1 MRKGQVIK
9 VMRYHLINSQVIK
22 VVLLLIV
29 CSNALYANQNDIPW
43 YCWMPCIL
51 TDKVRVINVIEE
63 QNTLLMALYSVG
75 YKNDV
80 AYTMLM
86 NKDTFVVSQEYLN
99 ATITKSIQPSNRIDS
114 IFKIKPDSFL
124 LQGMNNRRLI
134 VLPED
139 YSWNEE
145 CYYLLLLFSKNILFY
160 KDCETGDVYIRT
172 DGGILPA
179 CQYSPNI
186 TQLSGYFST
195 GLLSSVFS
203 GRASERALT
212 DTIGIYFYYPDHLG
226 SASWITNSQG
236 QAVQYIHYMPFGE
249 LWLNQQTSRY
259 DERFKF
265 TGKERDN
272 EKGGIK

>member
-9 VMRYHLINSQVIK
+9 VMRYHLINLQVIK

-43 YCWMPCIL
+43 YCWVPCVL
-51 TDKVRVINVIEE
+51 TDKTRVINVVEE

-99 ATITKSIQPSNRIDS
+99 ATITKSIQPSKRIDS
-114 IFKIKPDSFL
+114 VFKIKPDSFL

-134 VLPED
+134 VLPDD

-145 CYYLLLLFSKNILFY
+145 CYYLLLLFNNNLFFY
-160 KDCETGDVYIRT
+160 KDCETGYFVE
-172 DGGILPA
+172 IL
-179 CQYSPNI
+179 
-186 TQLSGYFST
+186 
-195 GLLSSVFS
+195 
-203 GRASERALT
+203 R
-212 DTIGIYFYYPDHLG
+212 
-226 SASWITNSQG
+226 
-236 QAVQYIHYMPFGE
+236 
-249 LWLNQQTSRY
+249 
-259 DERFKF
+259 
-265 TGKERDN
+265 
-272 EKGGIK
+272 